1 MPASATFSEGE
12 NFLLKMQLVGC
23 SVTRLGDLLHFGQ
36 LFKARGN
43 NNLTQ
48 IAHILGNFCKG
59 IEIFNF
65 SCEIIF
71 GQLLYTFGD
80 YLLVTLAALGCAVTC
95 HLRRRTNIV
104 RLMECSWKFKV
115 IWSSISKRGKMEEV
129 WMLNESELVCKIQLS
144 T

>member
-48 IAHILGNFCKG
+48 IALILGNFCKG
-59 IEIFNF
+59 VEIFNF

-71 GQLLYTFGD
+71 GQLYIH
-80 YLLVTLAALGCAVTC
+80 LVTICWSHWQHSVVLWL
-95 HLRRRTNIV
+95 
-104 RLMECSWKFKV
+104 V
-115 IWSSISKRGKMEEV
+115 ISAG
-129 WMLNESELVCKIQLS
+129 ELTSFV
-144 T
+144 

>member
-43 NNLTQ
+43 NNLNQNINSEVGNNDLNQNRNFEVGNNNLTQ
-48 IAHILGNFCKG
+48 IALILGNFCKG
-59 IEIFNF
+59 VEIFNF

-71 GQLLYTFGD
+71 GQLYIH
-80 YLLVTLAALGCAVTC
+80 LVTICWSHWQHSVVLWL
-95 HLRRRTNIV
+95 
-104 RLMECSWKFKV
+104 V
-115 IWSSISKRGKMEEV
+115 ISAG
-129 WMLNESELVCKIQLS
+129 ELTSFV
-144 T
+144 